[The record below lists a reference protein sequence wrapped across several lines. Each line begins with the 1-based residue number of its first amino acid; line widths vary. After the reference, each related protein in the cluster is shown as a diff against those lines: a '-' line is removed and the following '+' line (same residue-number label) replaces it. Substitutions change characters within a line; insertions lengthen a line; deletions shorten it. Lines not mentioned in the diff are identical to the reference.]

1 MSGNQDLT
9 RAELIR
15 RRRTHRTGKELNQT
29 AKRSVK
35 PMVPVTSRT
44 STMPFSSQPR
54 LVAKP
59 RRFNI
64 ALGLLPQGRLHKPNT
79 SMLRFHANWR
89 IVSILTAL
97 LLGAVIYL
105 LLTLPY
111 FFVPAATVLGNNRLS
126 REEINQVL
134 GMTGQSVFT
143 VQPQDV
149 ELRLLMNYP
158 ELLSADVKV
167 YLPNKVYVTV
177 SERQPVILW
186 QKGDGYTWID
196 DTGVAF
202 RPRDFVVGLVPVI
215 ASDEPPAGIARDS
228 FNQPT
233 YMQKELADAILA
245 LAPLVPEGSTMTY
258 DSVQGLGWTDSRGW
272 QVSFGTNPNDIPL
285 KIRVYQSLVDSL
297 TASGKHPEY
306 INVVYSEAPFYRMAD
321 NAFGDSAE
329 EDTGSTGQ

>member
-15 RRRTHRTGKELNQT
+15 RRRTHRTGKELEQT
-29 AKRSVK
+29 AKRAIK

-44 STMPFSSQPR
+44 STMPLSSQPR

-64 ALGLLPQGRLHKPNT
+64 ALGLLPEGRLHKPNT

-105 LLTLPY
+105 LLTLPT

-126 REEINQVL
+126 KEEINQVL
-134 GMTGQSVFT
+134 GVTGQSVFT

-149 ELRLLMNYP
+149 EFRLLMNYP

-167 YLPNKVYVTV
+167 YLPNQVYVTV

-215 ASDEPPAGIARDS
+215 ASDEPSAGIARDS

-245 LAPLVPEGSTMTY
+245 LAPLVP
-258 DSVQGLGWTDSRGW
+258 
-272 QVSFGTNPNDIPL
+272 
-285 KIRVYQSLVDSL
+285 
-297 TASGKHPEY
+297 
-306 INVVYSEAPFYRMAD
+306 
-321 NAFGDSAE
+321 
-329 EDTGSTGQ
+329 